1 MSTLE
6 RAIAIAAE
14 AHAGQVDKAGAPYI
28 LHPLRVML
36 RVQTEAERMAAVLHD
51 VVEDTPWTLEA
62 LAAEGFAPEVLA
74 AVDALTRRVGESYEV
89 FVARAGADAVGR
101 AVKLA
106 DLAENMD
113 LTRLA
118 APTARDHERLE
129 RYRRAVAQLTGDA
142 APVDPPVA
150 QRSAAPDNRR

>member
-28 LHPLRVML
+28 LHPLRVMH
-36 RVQTEAERMAAVLHD
+36 RVHSAAERIVAVLHD
-51 VVEDTPWTLEA
+51 LVEDTPWTLEA
-62 LAAEGFAPEVLA
+62 LEAEGFAPEVLA
-74 AVDALTRRVGESYEV
+74 AVDALTRRDGERYEA
-89 FVARAGADAVGR
+89 FVARAGADPVGR

-118 APTARDHERLE
+118 TPTARDVERME
-129 RYRRAVAQLTGDA
+129 RYRRAVAQLNGDPA
-142 APVDPPVA
+142 ATPPPA
-150 QRSAAPDNRR
+150 